1 MGGDRALTAPMIVGA
16 AVGVVVACAVLFAL
30 VGAIRGEDPSSP
42 VIAGG
47 ESPSAEA
54 TESVGDAAPGEGD
67 TPSDTATD
75 AAPTGDEDTTATET
89 EAASPAAEPS
99 EQAPEDDGEA
109 AEETPQEEAPEEED
123 PASQVDPGEIS
134 IQVLDAVGRDGGA
147 AARAT
152 ADELR
157 SAGYNVVVIN
167 GASRSYSS
175 TTVFWSEG
183 QGPGGRA
190 VAATLG
196 ASEARRT
203 PAEVRLSDSVDVHVV
218 VGSDRA

>member
-30 VGAIRGEDPSSP
+30 VGAIRGGDDPSNP

-47 ESPSAEA
+47 ESPSAAA
-54 TESVGDAAPGEGD
+54 TESVGDDAEEGTAGE
-67 TPSDTATD
+67 TATEEAPSDGD
-75 AAPTGDEDTTATET
+75 ATTAAET
-89 EAASPAAEPS
+89 EAASPAAEAT
-99 EQAPEDDGEA
+99 EQSAAEDEA
-109 AEETPQEEAPEEED
+109 ADDEADEPAEED

-167 GASRSYSS
+167 GSSRSYTV

-196 ASEARRT
+196 TSEARRT